1 MRTFFKNRPPWF
13 YIVDGIAVE
22 LEPRRPIF
30 EKIFSSSRKRGGAD
44 AFENDPAFRSKGT
57 AVCMLLLLLLQQQQ
71 QLLLLLRT
79 YVRPWLPA

>member
-30 EKIFSSSRKRGGAD
+30 EKNILIFEKKGGAD
-44 AFENDPAFRSKGT
+44 FFPGFVLWVVWAESPT
-57 AVCMLLLLLLQQQQ
+57 QI
-71 QLLLLLRT
+71 
-79 YVRPWLPA
+79 